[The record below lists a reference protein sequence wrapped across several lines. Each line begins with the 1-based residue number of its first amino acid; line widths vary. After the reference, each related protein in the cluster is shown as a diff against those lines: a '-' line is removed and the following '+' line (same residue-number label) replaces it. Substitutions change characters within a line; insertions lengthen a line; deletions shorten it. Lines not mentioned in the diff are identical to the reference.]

1 MRYSGEPH
9 LSIFDTGYGLKTGIG
24 ICLFLGMV
32 QKYSVR
38 PYLKMGIYYHSTRDL
53 SPIIF
58 RPPPVSISLA
68 SLVDTLELA
77 KLIRCSEAGKKDG
90 VDFSF

>member
-1 MRYSGEPH
+1 
-9 LSIFDTGYGLKTGIG
+9 
-24 ICLFLGMV
+24 MV

-38 PYLKMGIYYHSTRDL
+38 PYLKMGIYYLSTRDL

-68 SLVDTLELA
+68 SLVDTLSEAKKEDAA
-77 KLIRCSEAGKKDG
+77 KLERKMGFSRVSPI
-90 VDFSF
+90 DFPG